1 MSFFDKFWFKK
12 VTWLWFLYINRKTTH
27 FLGVFVW
34 TIIFYF
40 WKIFPTIHEKQ
51 RNIDGCFL
59 SPNFARQ
66 RLNVMNGAG
75 NYCII
80 HCAYHMRSSFID
92 FRDGRFT
99 EGVINWLRV
108 AEKDLQKRNLFFTCV
123 RTAANTVC
131 KHLVSPFRTQ
141 RSFINFHSQI
151 ILDSILLNVIWNS
164 RTPLVI
170 LIWCNPTP

>member
-1 MSFFDKFWFKK
+1 MNSDVLSYRCVCMRSALHRTATQQISAPNTNCENKCVLCRATEYCVRPGLVYVRTCTYVHVRTYVHVHA
-12 VTWLWFLYINRKTTH
+12 VTC
-27 FLGVFVW
+27 G
-34 TIIFYF
+34 
-40 WKIFPTIHEKQ
+40 
-51 RNIDGCFL
+51 
-59 SPNFARQ
+59 
-66 RLNVMNGAG
+66 
-75 NYCII
+75 
-80 HCAYHMRSSFID
+80 RSSFID

-99 EGVINWLRV
+99 EGLINWLRV
-108 AEKDLQKRNLFFTCV
+108 AAKDFRKRNLFFTCV
-123 RTAANTVC
+123 RTAANTFC

>member
-1 MSFFDKFWFKK
+1 MNSDVLSYRCVCMRSALHRTATQQISAPNTNCENKI
-12 VTWLWFLYINRKTTH
+12 VYCAGLLST
-27 FLGVFVW
+27 VW
-34 TIIFYF
+34 GQALCTYVR
-40 WKIFPTIHEKQ
+40 TYV
-51 RNIDGCFL
+51 RTCTC
-59 SPNFARQ
+59 S
-66 RLNVMNGAG
+66 
-75 NYCII
+75 
-80 HCAYHMRSSFID
+80 HMRSSFID

-99 EGVINWLRV
+99 EGLINWLRV
-108 AEKDLQKRNLFFTCV
+108 AAKDFRKRNLFFTCV
-123 RTAANTVC
+123 RTAANTFC